1 MISYEKAKMGKQLMK
16 QFIAEGELE
25 KAAFIGLMYQMPIRA
40 GDAVTLRKSDLD
52 GRNVLKASSKYGKLY
67 TNRPGNPYRIT
78 RQLQSLLNSING
90 DSDMIFTRR
99 REYYMRFFHRYRESF
114 HLHDFRRGRL
124 MNEELLECQRRKK
137 QSKPAKRFTV
147 EVKDGKRIFKRVIS
161 TCTPV
166 TIQIG
171 QRK

>member
-67 TNRPGNPYRIT
+67 TNRHGNPYRIT
-78 RQLQSLLNSING
+78 RQLRSLMNSING

-99 REYYMRFFHRYRESF
+99 RAYYMRFFHRYRESF